1 MGCGASKPTLDVASI
16 PLDKTTLDLS
26 GDGKRP
32 ERWLNEADGEL
43 LGDVLR
49 THEALTTFDVSRN
62 FLYDQGCKPIA
73 EALAKSTSLLHLDL
87 SRLSRNTLTSLA
99 DSKRTF
105 VSGHYHSGDSQ
116 VRTGEQ
122 VWDMTFVLSV
132 HNTPKKVIGCSFCK
146 SS

>member
-1 MGCGASKPTLDVASI
+1 MCVCVYMISLYES
-16 PLDKTTLDLS
+16 
-26 GDGKRP
+26 
-32 ERWLNEADGEL
+32 EATIS
-43 LGDVLR
+43 VY
-49 THEALTTFDVSRN
+49 A
-62 FLYDQGCKPIA
+62 A
-73 EALAKSTSLLHLDL
+73 
-87 SRLSRNTLTSLA
+87 SLA

-122 VWDMTFVLSV
+122 VWDLTFVLSV